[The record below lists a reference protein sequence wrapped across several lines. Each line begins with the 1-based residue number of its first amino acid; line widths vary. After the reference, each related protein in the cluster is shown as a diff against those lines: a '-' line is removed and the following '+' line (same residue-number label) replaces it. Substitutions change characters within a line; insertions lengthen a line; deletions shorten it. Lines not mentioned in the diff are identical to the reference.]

1 MDNALEVNFHFGCG
15 LIEHVSIRLLMDNAL
30 EERPLDPV
38 KLYLKNVSIR
48 LLMDNALEVLPPL
61 PVSRLSLRFN
71 PTFNG

>member
-48 LLMDNALEVLPPL
+48 LLMDNALEVGFSC
-61 PVSRLSLRFN
+61 PVSYRFYS
-71 PTFNG
+71 FQSDF